1 MRRRNKLTKLLNCWS
16 TFACWIPR
24 HLKLLYSAF
33 WNLILSYFAFPRL
46 RFLPAKQIETQIA
59 RRKIYFLLLYL
70 VIIKDNLKKKPI
82 KLNIKNVKVEFLFPI
97 YRIFSNL
104 IDFEWEQI
112 YKFRSNNRK
121 IGKDWRKCI
130 SSSSSSSYQ
139 NKTFVETIWK
149 FSWTCKKIHDLDHHC
164 SSNKPQSEII
174 NFRGT
179 IRVPIVS
186 NSPRSKKLYW

>member
-1 MRRRNKLTKLLNCWS
+1 MLDPAPSEAFVLCLLKSDLELLCLSPSSIPPCKTNRNANCQKKNIFPPPLS
-16 TFACWIPR
+16 R
-24 HLKLLYSAF
+24 HYQRQF
-33 WNLILSYFAFPRL
+33 
-46 RFLPAKQIETQIA
+46 
-59 RRKIYFLLLYL
+59 
-70 VIIKDNLKKKPI
+70 KKKTI
-82 KLNIKNVKVEFLFPI
+82 KLNIKSIKIEFLFPI

-179 IRVPIVS
+179 ISFQTRHDLKS
-186 NSPRSKKLYW
+186 YTGKTEQT